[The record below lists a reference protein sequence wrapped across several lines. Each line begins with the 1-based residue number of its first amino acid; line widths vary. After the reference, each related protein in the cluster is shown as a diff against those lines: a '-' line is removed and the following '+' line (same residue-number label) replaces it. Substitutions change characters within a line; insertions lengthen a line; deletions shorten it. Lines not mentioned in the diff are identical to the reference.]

1 MIFLNGF
8 VEYCYLQVS
17 YDIIR
22 IQPMTGVFFGYRR
35 YFLRLIY
42 IFIVGLRMLL
52 GLIQIFYNH
61 IQYDLRNL
69 LIWRFQL
76 TTISCRIQDAMHI
89 ENMRFHT
96 ESVTRHSSLL
106 TPLLTLIHL

>member
-1 MIFLNGF
+1 MFHKNNPN
-8 VEYCYLQVS
+8 V
-17 YDIIR
+17 
-22 IQPMTGVFFGYRR
+22 
-35 YFLRLIY
+35 LR
-42 IFIVGLRMLL
+42 G
-52 GLIQIFYNH
+52 
-61 IQYDLRNL
+61 L
-69 LIWRFQL
+69 LIWHSQP